1 MLSTAIRKQSRFL
14 SDMNIYFRICLFIVA
29 LLVLCELGLIWFGTA
44 EQINISTTLTY
55 SGRERSYTQ
64 MIRADS
70 MNVVYAHDPQSMKD
84 LQSDLALWT
93 AYHNAVWSG
102 NTALHVL
109 SVSQYPDILPTVS
122 GVEKNYVE
130 MHSAIVA
137 ILAAATPLYFM
148 RYITLINADSAPVYN
163 AMDTYNTYL
172 RNLTTTYQTQ
182 IFIFGI
188 TSTIIILATLA
199 ISIFVVFRP
208 AFIRLKRNVIEIAD
222 ANAAT
227 FKQKEEL
234 QLVLDETRQNDHNT
248 RLPVLRIG
256 ENQYSVAGPKM
267 SYLVEKRN
275 NIFFCQCTIFQH
287 NRFCLHVKLARS
299 AEAS

>member
-1 MLSTAIRKQSRFL
+1 
-14 SDMNIYFRICLFIVA
+14 MNIYFRICLFIVA

-93 AYHNAVWSG
+93 SYHDAVWSG
-102 NTALHVL
+102 NNKLHVL
-109 SVSQYPDILPTVS
+109 SVSDYPDILPTVS

-130 MHSAIVA
+130 MHAAIVS
-137 ILAAATPLYFM
+137 ILSDATPLYFM
-148 RYITLINADSAPVYN
+148 RYIALVNQDSAPVYA
-163 AMDTYNTYL
+163 AMDAYNTYL

-182 IFIFGI
+182 IFIYGV

-199 ISIFVVFRP
+199 ISVFAIFRP
-208 AFIRLKRNVIEIAD
+208 AFIRLKKNAIEIAD

-234 QLVLDETRQNDHNT
+234 QLVLDELRQNDHNT

-256 ENQYSVAGPKM
+256 KDAYSVQGPKM
-267 SYLVEKRN
+267 AYLVEKRN
-275 NIFFCQCTIFQH
+275 GLLVCQCTIFQH

-299 AEAS
+299 AAAS